1 MLESIYK
8 RFSDFSSRNMD
19 ETDISGDYNALF
31 QVQRE
36 HRLVNVSFESN
47 KTLYQSI
54 ILSIDPQSQTLCID
68 ELFPT
73 DFIASAGQHCKITVN
88 TEGGR
93 RFAFES
99 VIISHHSESGGT
111 PFYTI
116 SMPDNLSRTQRRE
129 AFRFVLPKPSPVRFK
144 MPDQEF
150 HEAHAADIS
159 ATGLQVHVDGL
170 IPGELEPNM
179 VLTNFTMGINQLQ
192 LACDIKVKH
201 IVESEVEGDTM
212 IRLGCEFVGLNRM
225 TERFL
230 EKEIT
235 KLQRYGLVG

>member
-8 RFSDFSSRNMD
+8 RLSDFTNRNLD
-19 ETDISGDYNALF
+19 EADGAADYNALF

-36 HRLVNVSFESN
+36 HRLVNVSFEGN

-54 ILSIDPQSQTLCID
+54 ILSIDPQSHTLCID

-73 DFIASAGQHCKITVN
+73 DFIAKAGQHCKITVN

-93 RFAFES
+93 RFSFES
-99 VIISHHSESGGT
+99 VIVSHHTEAGGT

-129 AFRFVLPKPSPVRFK
+129 AYRFVLPNPSPVRFK

-150 HEAHAADIS
+150 HEAYAADIS

-170 IPGELEPNM
+170 LPGELEPNM

-192 LACDIKVKH
+192 LSCDIKVKH
-201 IVESEVEGDTM
+201 IAEPEEDGDTTM
-212 IRLGCEFVGLNRM
+212 RLGCEFVGLNRL

-230 EKEIT
+230 EREII